1 MTTWCLHQVNYS
13 RGEDFV
19 KAARG
24 VFALLRSQRSQRAWA
39 DAVPF
44 CLAQLAGAATGAAPL
59 PAYVQ
64 DNMLNL
70 LSGILKVRQPGT
82 VQGARVK

>member
-1 MTTWCLHQVNYS
+1 M
-13 RGEDFV
+13 
-19 KAARG
+19 
-24 VFALLRSQRSQRAWA
+24 FALLRSQRSQRAWA

-70 LSGILKVRQPGT
+70 LSGILKVHPWNCTGCSSEIRYDVG
-82 VQGARVK
+82 